1 MSSAESGVLIGL
13 LQERMDTSSRDKVSD
28 IQLCIDKYEHLPVH
42 PRILSLGAGTGK
54 VERQI
59 AIDNPNAE
67 VVAIDYNLA
76 MIEEI
81 QKNAVLPEERDNLK
95 IIRGR
100 IDRLPFGH
108 ETFDIIIAS
117 SVVHEIT
124 SARDHGKL
132 GKHTE
137 HLFQQIGPCLNPNGM
152 FMIRDF
158 VQPDRPNDIV
168 GLQIGKAI
176 KSEDAEPK
184 TFVDRFS
191 QEFKAVDFKFLRY
204 QIELLKQ
211 QHKYGPG
218 SVLYLPYAEAIEMGA
233 HYSWSKRFEDEV
245 KERYAYLPMLQ
256 YQQFIQK
263 NFLEMGIVTIMR
275 ARYSY
280 LQPGYPQHING
291 RLDAYSL
298 FTGKPLHMSP
308 FTGVMAFQR
317 TN

>member
-1 MSSAESGVLIGL
+1 MSSAESGTFIGL
-13 LQERMDTSSRDKVSD
+13 LQERMDTSSHDKVSD
-28 IQLCIDKYEHLPVH
+28 IQLCIDKCEHLSEH

-67 VVAIDYNLA
+67 VVAIDFNLA

-81 QKNAVLPEERDNLK
+81 QKNAVLPEQRHNLS
-95 IIRGR
+95 IVRGQ
-100 IDRLPFGH
+100 IDRLPFGE

-117 SVVHEIT
+117 SVIHEVI
-124 SARDHGKL
+124 SSRDHGKP

-137 HLFQQIGPCLNPNGM
+137 HLFQQISRRLHPKGM

-158 VQPDRPNDIV
+158 VQPDKPNDIV
-168 GLQIGKAI
+168 GLRIGAAI
-176 KSEDAEPK
+176 KPEDAEPK
-184 TFVDRFS
+184 NFVDRFS
-191 QEFKAVDFKFLRY
+191 QEFKAADFRMLRY

-211 QHKYGPG
+211 RRSYGPG
-218 SVLYLPYAEAIEMGA
+218 SVLYLPYAEAIEIGA
-233 HYSWSKRFEDEV
+233 HYSWSKRFEAEV
-245 KERYAYLPMLQ
+245 KERYACFTMLQ
-256 YQQFIQK
+256 YQQFIQR
-263 NFLEMGIVTIMR
+263 NFRAMGIETIMR

-291 RLDAYSL
+291 RLDAYSVL
-298 FTGKPLHMSP
+298 TGKPLHMSP
-308 FTGVMAFQR
+308 FSGVMAFQR